1 MTLEIKDQNPL
12 GYERIGKLMLKFA
25 IPSIVSLVFNSIYNM
40 VDQIFI
46 GQKIG
51 YLGNAATNVIFPLTV
66 LGIALSIMFGDGGAA
81 FVSLNLG
88 KDEKEEASKGAANSI
103 MMSSIL
109 GVALCVF
116 VLLFLEPLCRILG
129 ATDRVISY
137 ALEYGGIIAWGLPF
151 TMFAGCGNSLIR
163 ADGRPKL
170 SMLSMIVGTVTNIIL
185 DPIFIFI
192 FEWGMAG
199 AAWATIIGQILSA
212 VITFVCLLK
221 MKNIHI
227 GKSNLRLNFKVIR
240 RVSGLGIS
248 SFITQVAIVII
259 VTMYNILLTKY
270 GSVSVYGAE
279 IPLAAHGI
287 TMKVNQVVMGIC
299 MGLASGC
306 QPIMGFN
313 YGAGQ
318 FERVKKTILRCIVIS
333 MSVMAVATV
342 IYQVFPMSI
351 IRIFGSESKLYNQF
365 AMLSFRIFL
374 LASILDG
381 FHICTG
387 IYFQATG
394 KPVLATITSITRQ
407 VIFIIPISITFAAL
421 FGVVGVL
428 WAGPVSDT
436 LAFIIAFI
444 LMFREMKLL
453 KNKAESSGKEA
464 AQNESKDYYHQP

>member
-1 MTLEIKDQNPL
+1 MTLEIKNQNPL
-12 GYERIGKLMLKFA
+12 GYERIGKLMMKFA
-25 IPSIVSLVFNSIYNM
+25 IPSIISLVFNSIYNM

-51 YLGNAATNVIFPLTV
+51 YLGNAATNVIFPITV

-81 FVSLNLG
+81 FISLNLG
-88 KDEKEEASKGAANSI
+88 KDKKEEASKGAGISI
-103 MMSSIL
+103 VMASIL
-109 GVALCVF
+109 GIALCV
-116 VLLFLEPLCRILG
+116 VVTIFLEPLCRILG
-129 ATDRVISY
+129 ATDRIISY
-137 ALEYGGIIAWGLPF
+137 ALEYGKIIALGLPF

-170 SMLSMIVGTVTNIIL
+170 SMISMIVGTVTNIIL
-185 DPIFIFI
+185 DPIFIFG

-212 VITFVCLLK
+212 VITFGCLSK
-221 MKNIHI
+221 MKNVNIN
-227 GKSNLRLNFKVIR
+227 KTNLKLRFKIIR

-248 SFITQVAIVII
+248 SFITQIAIVVIA
-259 VTMYNILLTKY
+259 TLYNILLTKY
-270 GSVSVYGAE
+270 GRESIYGAD
-279 IPLAAHGI
+279 IPLAAQGI

-313 YGAGQ
+313 YGAGK
-318 FERVKKTILRCIVIS
+318 FERVKKTIVRCIVIS

-351 IRIFGSESKLYNQF
+351 ISIFGSESKLYNQF
-365 AMLSFRIFL
+365 AVLSFRIFL

-381 FHICTG
+381 FQICTG
-387 IYFQATG
+387 IYFQAIG
-394 KPVLATITSITRQ
+394 KPALAAVTSITRQ
-407 VIFIIPISITFAAL
+407 ILFIIPISIVFAML
-421 FGVVGVL
+421 FGVKGIL

-436 LAFIIAFI
+436 LAFIVAFI
-444 LMFREMKLL
+444 LMFKELKLL
-453 KNKAESSGKEA
+453 KNKTELSVKGEV
-464 AQNESKDYYHQP
+464 QNE